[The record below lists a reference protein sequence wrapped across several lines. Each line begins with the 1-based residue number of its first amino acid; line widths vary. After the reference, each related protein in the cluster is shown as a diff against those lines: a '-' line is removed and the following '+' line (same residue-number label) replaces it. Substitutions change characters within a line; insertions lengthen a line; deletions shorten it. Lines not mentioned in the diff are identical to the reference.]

1 VNQWLNPLYQEAGSN
16 LVDMGRSAVRVF
28 PEVGMTTRMSVVGA
42 DYEATVKAC
51 GVAVAR
57 PQGKSWT
64 SIRSN
69 GARGTWEPSA
79 SCPNERPA
87 RSLAGRSTVD

>member
-16 LVDMGRSAVRVF
+16 LVDMGRSAVRGF
-28 PEVGMTTRMSVVGA
+28 STVGKTTRMLVCGA

-51 GVAVAR
+51 GVAVAM
-57 PQGKSWT
+57 PQGKSWAP
-64 SIRSN
+64 IRPS

-79 SCPNERPA
+79 SLPTKRPA
-87 RSLAGRSTVD
+87 RSLAGRSTVG